1 MESVVVVIK
10 LKYSQTKWYLFSTS
24 NEFGHITNF
33 THNTGEEIFTHKPA
47 AQENWPLDTRLV
59 SEGIREWFPLH
70 YTGGLHHRC

>member
-1 MESVVVVIK
+1 MESVILVIK

-47 AQENWPLDTRLV
+47 AQENWPLDT
-59 SEGIREWFPLH
+59 
-70 YTGGLHHRC
+70 